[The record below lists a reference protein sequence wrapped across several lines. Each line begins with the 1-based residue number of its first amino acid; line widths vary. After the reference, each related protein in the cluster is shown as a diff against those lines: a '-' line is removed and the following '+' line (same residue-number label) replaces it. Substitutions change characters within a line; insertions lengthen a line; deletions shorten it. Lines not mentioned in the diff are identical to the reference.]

1 MATFPVKYINNAMRG
16 APVLNGQAGT
26 LIGVLDAFLITG
38 FGTVTALSVTV
49 AGGIATATV
58 QAGNSFNKGCIV
70 WVDGATPAVL
80 NGEQR
85 VLTASSTS
93 ITFATTAPDGPATG
107 TITIKVAPVGQWEKK
122 FSGTNKAVYRSTDAA
137 GSGFCLRVDDTGTT
151 TARVVGYETMS
162 DVDTGVGPFPTAAQV
177 AGGGYVH
184 KSASANATSVKYTLF
199 ADSRMIYWCASPG
212 TSISTSP
219 DYESANVRGFGD
231 PIALAPGGDAWAA
244 IMSTDP
250 LSFGSQGALS
260 GGPTLYS
267 ALAMARSFGGIGGS
281 VLGYARPY
289 TGAINIESGLDM
301 SVFGSGPSGVD
312 GSLRMSKMFV
322 LQGSV
327 TTGHPRADLPG
338 IWYLPYNNARDF
350 LSPGD
355 VVQGVDGRD
364 LYAVS
369 TGGGLNSTYR
379 GIVLIDIT
387 GPWR

>member
-1 MATFPVKYINNAMRG
+1 
-16 APVLNGQAGT
+16 
-26 LIGVLDAFLITG
+26 
-38 FGTVTALSVTV
+38 
-49 AGGIATATV
+49 
-58 QAGNSFNKGCIV
+58 
-70 WVDGATPAVL
+70 
-80 NGEQR
+80 
-85 VLTASSTS
+85 
-93 ITFATTAPDGPATG
+93 
-107 TITIKVAPVGQWEKK
+107 
-122 FSGTNKAVYRSTDAA
+122 
-137 GSGFCLRVDDTGTT
+137 
-151 TARVVGYETMS
+151 
-162 DVDTGVGPFPTAAQV
+162 
-177 AGGGYVH
+177 
-184 KSASANATSVKYTLF
+184 
-199 ADSRMIYWCASPG
+199 
-212 TSISTSP
+212 
-219 DYESANVRGFGD
+219 
-231 PIALAPGGDAWAA
+231 
-244 IMSTDP
+244 
-250 LSFGSQGALS
+250 
-260 GGPTLYS
+260 
-267 ALAMARSFGGIGGS
+267 MARSFGGIGGAT
-281 VLGYARPY
+281 LGYARPY